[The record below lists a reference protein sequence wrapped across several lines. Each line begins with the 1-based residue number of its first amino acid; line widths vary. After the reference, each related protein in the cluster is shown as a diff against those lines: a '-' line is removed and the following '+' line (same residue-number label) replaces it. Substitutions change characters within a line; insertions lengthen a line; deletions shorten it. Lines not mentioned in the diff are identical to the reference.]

1 MVEDAG
7 FDALNKEIAAGWRSV
22 WRSALGGFKSV
33 LQGLGCVLVAIVV
46 LFVALGF
53 LYVLV
58 RFVRW
63 AWTS

>member
-1 MVEDAG
+1 MVEDPG
-7 FDALNKEIAAGWRSV
+7 FEAINKEIAAGWRSI
-22 WRSALGGFKSV
+22 WRSTLGGFKSV
-33 LQGLGCVLVAIVV
+33 LQGLGCVLVAVVV

-53 LYVLV
+53 LYILV